1 MSYTTSYEYTTE
13 ISLASVIKNVYVWMT
28 LALVITAVTA
38 TGIAYNPGLLFTLT
52 SNPMLFWGACIAELV
67 LVVTLSA
74 AINKLSFP
82 IAGLLFALYSV
93 LNGVTMSL
101 LLLVYT
107 ATSVA
112 QTFFI
117 CAGTFGVMAVVGYT
131 TKRDLTKLGGIL
143 FMALVGII
151 IATIVNIFLHSS
163 GLALVLNY
171 VGVLIFVGLT
181 AWDAQNI
188 KEMCQQAVATNNRD
202 GVMKLAL
209 LGSLTLYLDFINL
222 FIYLLR
228 IFGTRRD

>member
-1 MSYTTSYEYTTE
+1 M
-13 ISLASVIKNVYVWMT
+13 KNVYVWMT

-67 LVVTLSA
+67 LVFTISS

-82 IAGLLFALYSV
+82 VAGLLFGLYAV

-112 QTFFI
+112 QTFFV

-143 FMALVGII
+143 FMALIGLI
-151 IATIVNIFLHSS
+151 IATVVNIFLHSS
-163 GLALVLNY
+163 GLAFVMNY
-171 VGVLIFVGLT
+171 LGVLIFVGLT
-181 AWDAQNI
+181 AWDTQNI
-188 KEMCQQAVATNNRD
+188 KQLCQTVINSGNRESA
-202 GVMKLAL
+202 MKVAL